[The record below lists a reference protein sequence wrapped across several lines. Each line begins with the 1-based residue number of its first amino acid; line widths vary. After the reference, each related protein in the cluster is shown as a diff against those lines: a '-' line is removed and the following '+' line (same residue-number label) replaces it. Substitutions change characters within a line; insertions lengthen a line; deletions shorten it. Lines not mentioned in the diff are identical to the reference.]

1 MKPLASVKIRGRTT
15 NIDLYKIDTKDNSVI
30 IGINDTAKREMKLFT
45 DTHGQLYFRH
55 GNTKY
60 YITEFEGSSH
70 GGKLL
75 I

>member
-15 NIDLYKIDTKDNSVI
+15 NIDLYKIDTKAKIVV
-30 IGINDTAKREMKLFT
+30 IGIKDTAKRELKLFT
-45 DTHGQLYFRH
+45 DIKGLYFRH

-60 YITEFEGSSH
+60 YLSEFERSSY